1 MVING
6 GRRDMTLKQ
15 DEMLS
20 NDVAAAL
27 DKERG
32 DFHLAQPYAH
42 LVSGIALLWALFQ
55 LWIASPLPFWFEVG
69 LPTGIAARGIHLG
82 FAFALCFLSF
92 GAVFSKADGLGR
104 PSLFSLLLCALSVFV
119 ALYVWANYEAIST
132 RAGLIAQT
140 SLFGFEVPYEA
151 VFGWIGLILL
161 LEATRR
167 AVGLPLAIVALVFLL
182 YSFFGPYMPDLIA
195 HKGVGLTGLANY
207 QWLTDQGVFGI
218 PIDVAVRFI
227 FLFVVFGAVL
237 DRAGAG
243 QFFID
248 LALSLVG
255 RYRGGPAKA
264 SVLASGMTGMVSG
277 SSIANTVTTGTF
289 TIPLMKRTGL
299 SAERAGAIE
308 VAASVNGQI
317 MPPIMGAAAFVM
329 AELLGISY
337 FDVITHAFVP
347 AVISY
352 IALFYIADLEAQRL
366 GLKPVRSKDDP
377 ASKGPSAWQ
386 LLKQDG
392 YYLLPLVLMVYLL
405 VGARMTTGS
414 AVFWAIISLF
424 GILLVREVLRARG
437 DVFSGLRQ
445 GGVLIVE
452 GLIQGAKNMISV
464 ALALGAAGIIVGAVG
479 QSGLSN
485 ALTSIV
491 EQLSMGNLYLLL
503 ALVAIISLI
512 LGMGLPTTANYL
524 VVATLM
530 VPVIAK
536 VGASVGLEV
545 PLIAAHLFVFYFGLM
560 ADVTPP
566 VALSAYAAAG
576 ISKGDPMKTGFQA
589 FFYSIRTAILPFVF
603 IFNVDLLLLDVS
615 SFWEASLIFF
625 ASLAGILAFTSL
637 TFRWMFARLNIV
649 QMGLLVV
656 VCCLCF
662 RPDFF
667 MERVSPS
674 FLPLEAGQL
683 VKGVKGEELRL
694 KYYSQRDD
702 ASKWVTI
709 KMADEKKPKVLTE
722 AHKQG
727 LITLKRLGVTGAP
740 NEKGGIDVANLN
752 FFGLAKKAGMNYGD
766 AIVQVQLAN
775 PDRLSAKWF
784 YVPAF
789 VLLLLVAFWQLKFD
803 RQRVVVQ

>member
-1 MVING
+1 
-6 GRRDMTLKQ
+6 MTLKQ
-15 DEMLS
+15 DEMLAD
-20 NDVAAAL
+20 DVVAAL

-32 DFHLAQPYAH
+32 DFHLAEPYAY
-42 LVSGIALLWALFQ
+42 LVAAIALLWALFQ
-55 LWIASPLPFWFEVG
+55 LWIASPLPFWLEVG

-104 PSLFSLLLCALSVFV
+104 PSLFSLLLCFLSVFV
-119 ALYVWANYEAIST
+119 ALYVWGNYEAIST
-132 RAGLIAQT
+132 RAGLIAKT
-140 SLFGFEVPYEA
+140 DLFGFELPYEA

-167 AVGLPLAIVALVFLL
+167 AVGLPLAIVAFVFLL
-182 YSFFGPYMPDLIA
+182 YSIFGPYMPDLIA

-248 LALSLVG
+248 LALSMVG

-405 VGARMTTGS
+405 VGVRMTTGS

-437 DVFSGLRQ
+437 DVLSGLRQ

-603 IFNVDLLLLDVS
+603 IFNLDLLLLDVS
-615 SFWEASLIFF
+615 SFWEASLIFI

-637 TFRWMFARLNIV
+637 TFRWMFARLNFV
-649 QMGLLVV
+649 QMGLLLI

-674 FLPLEAGQL
+674 FLPLEAEQL

-694 KYYSQRDD
+694 KFYSQRDE

-727 LITLKRLGVTGAP
+727 LITLKRLGVTGTP
-740 NEKGGIDVANLN
+740 NDKGGIDVANLN

-766 AIVQVQLAN
+766 AIEQVQLAN

-784 YVPAF
+784 YLPAF
-789 VLLLLVAFWQLKFD
+789 ALLLLVAFWQLKFD
-803 RQRVVVQ
+803 RQKEL

>member
-1 MVING
+1 MVSHEE
-6 GRRDMTLKQ
+6 D
-15 DEMLS
+15 DLS
-20 NDVAAAL
+20 KDVVSAL
-27 DKERG
+27 DRERG
-32 DFHLAQPYAH
+32 DFHLAEPYAL
-42 LVSGIALLWALFQ
+42 LVGGIALLWAFFQ
-55 LWIASPLPFWFEVG
+55 LWIASPFPFWLEVG

-92 GAVFSKADGLGR
+92 GAVFNATDGLGR
-104 PSLFSLLLCALSVFV
+104 PSYLSLVFCALSVFA
-119 ALYVWANYEAIST
+119 ALYVWGNYDAISI
-132 RAGLIAQT
+132 RAGLIATTEIWGYQ
-140 SLFGFEVPYEA
+140 VPYEA
-151 VFGWIGLILL
+151 VLGWIGLGVL

-167 AVGLPLAIVALVFLL
+167 AVGLPLALVGLVFLL
-182 YSFFGPYMPDLIA
+182 YSYFGPYMPDLIS
-195 HKGVGLTGLANY
+195 HKGVALTGLANY
-207 QWLTDQGVFGI
+207 QWFTDQGVFGI

-227 FLFVVFGAVL
+227 FLFVVFGALL

-243 QFFID
+243 QFFMD

-264 SVLASGMTGMVSG
+264 AVLASGMTGMVSG

-299 SAERAGAIE
+299 SAEKAGAIE

-337 FDVITHAFVP
+337 FEVIYHAFVP

-366 GLKPVRSKDDP
+366 GLKPVRP
-377 ASKGPSAWQ
+377 KGVSNGKLLTAWQ
-386 LLKQDG
+386 LLKGQG
-392 YYLLPLVLMVYLL
+392 YYLLPLILMIYLL

-414 AVFWAIISLF
+414 SVFWAIIFLM
-424 GILLVREVLRARG
+424 GILLVREVI
-437 DVFSGLRQ
+437 FSGGNLAQGLRR
-445 GGVLIVE
+445 GGLLIIE
-452 GLIQGAKNMISV
+452 GLIQGAKNMVSV
-464 ALALGAAGIIVGAVG
+464 ALALAAAGIIVGAVG

-491 EQLSMGNLYLLL
+491 EQLAMGNIYLLL
-503 ALVAIISLI
+503 ILVAVISLI

-536 VGASVGLEV
+536 VGAGVGLEV

-603 IFNVDLLLLDVS
+603 IFNLDLLLLNVT
-615 SFWEASLIFF
+615 SFWEACLIFI

-637 TFRWMFARLNIV
+637 SFRWMFGRLNFA
-649 QMGLLVV
+649 QMGLLFV

-667 MERVSPS
+667 MDKISPTFIS
-674 FLPLEAGQL
+674 VAPTELT
-683 VKGVKGEELRL
+683 KGVRGESLRL
-694 KYYSQRDD
+694 YYYSQREDTR
-702 ASKWVTI
+702 KWVTV
-709 KMADEKKPKVLTE
+709 KMSDEKKPKTLTD
-722 AHKQG
+722 AHKEG
-727 LITLKRLGVTGAP
+727 IVTLKRLGITGSL
-740 NEKGGIDVANLN
+740 NDKGGIDVSNLN
-752 FFGLAKKAGMNYGD
+752 FVGLAKKAGLNFGD
-766 AIVQVQLAN
+766 VIEQVQFEN
-775 PDRLSAKWF
+775 PNHLSPKWL
-784 YVPAF
+784 YLPAF
-789 VLLLLVAFWQLKFD
+789 VLILLLLFWQMKLAGTLVKPAA
-803 RQRVVVQ
+803 QLSE

>member
-6 GRRDMTLKQ
+6 GERDMTLKQ
-15 DEMLS
+15 DEILS
-20 NDVAAAL
+20 DEVVSAL

-32 DFHLAQPYAH
+32 DFHLAQPYAY
-42 LVSGIALLWALFQ
+42 LVAGVALLWALFQ
-55 LWIASPLPFWFEVG
+55 LWIASPLPFWLEVG

-92 GAVFSKADGLGR
+92 GAVFSAQDGLGR
-104 PSLFSLLLCALSVFV
+104 PSLFSLLLCFLSVFV
-119 ALYVWANYEAIST
+119 ALYVWGNYEAIST
-132 RAGLIAQT
+132 RAGLIAKT
-140 SLFGFEVPYEA
+140 NLFGYEIPYEA

-167 AVGLPLAIVALVFLL
+167 AVGLPLAIVAFVFLL
-182 YSFFGPYMPDLIA
+182 YSIFGPYMPDLIA

-299 SAERAGAIE
+299 SPERAGAIE

-366 GLKPVRSKDDP
+366 GLKPVRSKDGP

-424 GILLVREVLRARG
+424 GILLVREVLRSRG
-437 DVFSGLRQ
+437 DVLSGLRQ

-576 ISKGDPMKTGFQA
+576 ISKGDPMRTGFQA

-603 IFNVDLLLLDVS
+603 IFNLDLLLLDVS
-615 SFWEASLIFF
+615 SFWEASLIFI

-637 TFRWMFARLNIV
+637 TFRWMFARLNFV
-649 QMGLLVV
+649 QMALLLI

-683 VKGVKGEELRL
+683 VNGVKGEELRL
-694 KYYSQRDD
+694 KFYSQRDE

-727 LITLKRLGVTGAP
+727 LITLKRLGVTGTP

-766 AIVQVQLAN
+766 AIEQVQLAN

-784 YVPAF
+784 YLPAF
-789 VLLLLVAFWQLKFD
+789 ALLLLVAFWQVKFD
-803 RQRVVVQ
+803 RQKEL

>member
-1 MVING
+1 MVSH
-6 GRRDMTLKQ
+6 K
-15 DEMLS
+15 E
-20 NDVAAAL
+20 DVLNKDVVSAL

-32 DFHLAQPYAH
+32 DFHLAEPYA
-42 LVSGIALLWALFQ
+42 LMVAGIALLWAFFQ
-55 LWIASPLPFWFEVG
+55 LWIASPFPFWLEVG

-92 GAVFSKADGLGR
+92 GAVFNRPDGLGR
-104 PSLFSLLLCALSVFV
+104 PSYLSLALGVLSVFS
-119 ALYVWANYEAIST
+119 ALYVWGNYEAIST
-132 RAGLIAQT
+132 RAGLIAKT
-140 SLFGFEVPYEA
+140 EVFGYVVPYEA
-151 VFGWIGLILL
+151 VLGWIGLGLL

-167 AVGLPLAIVALVFLL
+167 AIGLPLAIVGLVFLL
-182 YSFFGPYMPDLIA
+182 YSYFGPYMPDLIA

-227 FLFVVFGAVL
+227 FLFVVFGALL

-243 QFFID
+243 QFFMD

-264 SVLASGMTGMVSG
+264 AVLASGMTGMVSG

-308 VAASVNGQI
+308 VAASINGQI

-337 FDVITHAFVP
+337 FDVIYHAFVP

-366 GLKPVRSKDDP
+366 GLKPVR
-377 ASKGPSAWQ
+377 PSGVSDGKLMTAWQ
-386 LLKQDG
+386 LIKGQG
-392 YYLLPLVLMVYLL
+392 YYLLPLVLMIYLL

-414 AVFWAIISLF
+414 AVFWAIIFLM
-424 GILLVREVLRARG
+424 GILLVREVLFARG
-437 DVFSGLRQ
+437 NVAQGLKQ
-445 GGVLIVE
+445 GAVIIIE
-452 GLIQGAKNMISV
+452 GLIQGAKNMVSV
-464 ALALGAAGIIVGAVG
+464 ALALAAAGIIVGAVG

-503 ALVAIISLI
+503 ILVAVISLI

-603 IFNVDLLLLDVS
+603 IFNLDLLLLNVT
-615 SFWEASLIFF
+615 SFWEGCLIFI

-637 TFRWMFARLNIV
+637 SFRWMFGRLNFA
-649 QMGLLVV
+649 QMGLLFV

-667 MERVSPS
+667 MNKISPTFVAIAPS
-674 FLPLEAGQL
+674 ALTQ
-683 VKGVKGEELRL
+683 GVKGESLRL
-694 KYYSQRDD
+694 YYYSQRED
-702 ASKWVTI
+702 ARKWVAV
-709 KMADEKKPKVLTE
+709 KMSDEKKTKTLTD

-727 LITLKRLGVTGAP
+727 VVTLKRLGITGSL
-740 NEKGGIDVANLN
+740 NDKGGIDVSNLN
-752 FFGLAKKAGMNYGD
+752 FIGLAKKAGLNFGD
-766 AIVQVQLAN
+766 VIEQVQLEN
-775 PDRLSAKWF
+775 PDRLSPKWL
-784 YVPAF
+784 YLPAF
-789 VLLLLVAFWQLKFD
+789 ALLLLLLFWQTRLGRALVNPAMQSEK
-803 RQRVVVQ
+803 

>member
-1 MVING
+1 MISHKEDG
-6 GRRDMTLKQ
+6 
-15 DEMLS
+15 LS
-20 NDVAAAL
+20 EDVVSAL

-32 DFHLAQPYAH
+32 DFHLARPYAL
-42 LVSGIALLWALFQ
+42 LVGGIALIWAFFQ
-55 LWIASPLPFWFEVG
+55 LWIASPFPFWLELG

-92 GAVFSKADGLGR
+92 GAVFNRSDGLGR
-104 PSLFSLLLCALSVFV
+104 PSFLSLIFCLFSVFA
-119 ALYVWANYEAIST
+119 ALYVWGNYEAISS
-132 RAGLIAQT
+132 RAGLIAKT
-140 SLFGFEVPYEA
+140 EIFGFEVAYEA
-151 VFGWIGLILL
+151 VLGWIGLGLL

-167 AVGLPLAIVALVFLL
+167 AVGLPLAIVAFVFLL
-182 YSFFGPYMPDLIA
+182 YSYFGPFMPALIA
-195 HKGVGLTGLANY
+195 HKGVALTGLANY

-227 FLFVVFGAVL
+227 FLFVVFGALL

-243 QFFID
+243 QFFMD

-264 SVLASGMTGMVSG
+264 AVLASGMTGMVSG

-308 VAASVNGQI
+308 VASSVNGQI

-337 FDVITHAFVP
+337 FDVIYHAFVP

-366 GLKPVRSKDDP
+366 GLKPVRPSGVTDSKLMT
-377 ASKGPSAWQ
+377 AWQ
-386 LLKQDG
+386 LIKAQG
-392 YYLLPLVLMVYLL
+392 YYLLPLILMIYLL

-414 AVFWAIISLF
+414 AVFWAIIFLM
-424 GILLVREVLRARG
+424 GILLFREVLFVSG
-437 DVFSGLRQ
+437 DVIKGLKN
-445 GGVLIVE
+445 GAFLIVE
-452 GLIQGAKNMISV
+452 GLIQGAKNMVSV
-464 ALALGAAGIIVGAVG
+464 ALALAAAGIIVGAVG

-491 EQLSMGNLYLLL
+491 EQLSMGNIYLLL
-503 ALVAIISLI
+503 ILVAVISLI

-576 ISKGDPMKTGFQA
+576 ISKGDPMRTGFQA

-603 IFNVDLLLLDVS
+603 VFNLDLLLVDVS
-615 SFWEASLIFF
+615 SFWEICLIFI

-637 TFRWMFARLNIV
+637 SFRWMFGRLNFA
-649 QMGLLVV
+649 QMALLLVV
-656 VCCLCF
+656 CLLCF

-667 MERVSPS
+667 MNKISPA
-674 FLPLEAGQL
+674 FVPVEPKALT
-683 VKGVKGEELRL
+683 KGVKGESLRL
-694 KYYSQRDD
+694 YYYSQRES
-702 ASKWVTI
+702 ARKWVTVN
-709 KMADEKKPKVLTE
+709 MSEEKRPKTLTD

-727 LITLKRLGVTGAP
+727 LVTLKRLGLTGAV
-740 NEKGGIDVANLN
+740 NDKGGIDVANLN
-752 FFGLAKKAGMNYGD
+752 FFGLAKKAGLNYGD
-766 AIVQVQLAN
+766 VIEQVQFAN
-775 PDRLSAKWF
+775 PNRLSEKWL

-789 VLLLLVAFWQLKFD
+789 IILILLSFWQRRRSNSSF
-803 RQRVVVQ
+803 

>member
-1 MVING
+1 
-6 GRRDMTLKQ
+6 MTLKQ

-32 DFHLAQPYAH
+32 DFHLAQPYAT
-42 LVSGIALLWALFQ
+42 LVAGIALLWALFQ
-55 LWIASPLPFWFEVG
+55 LWIASPLPFWLEVG

-104 PSLFSLLLCALSVFV
+104 PSFFSLLLCFLSVFV
-119 ALYVWANYEAIST
+119 ALYVWGNYEAIST
-132 RAGLIAQT
+132 RAGLIAKT
-140 SLFGFEVPYEA
+140 SLFGYEIPYEA

-167 AVGLPLAIVALVFLL
+167 AVGLPLAIVAFVFLL
-182 YSFFGPYMPDLIA
+182 YSIFGPYMPDLIA

-299 SAERAGAIE
+299 SPERAGAIE

-377 ASKGPSAWQ
+377 ASRGPSAWQ

-437 DVFSGLRQ
+437 DVLSGLKQ

-603 IFNVDLLLLDVS
+603 IFNLDLLLLDVS
-615 SFWEASLIFF
+615 SFWEASLIFI

-637 TFRWMFARLNIV
+637 TFRWMFARLNFV
-649 QMGLLVV
+649 QMGLLLI

-694 KYYSQRDD
+694 KFYSQRDE

-727 LITLKRLGVTGAP
+727 LITLKRLGVTGMP

-766 AIVQVQLAN
+766 AIEQVELAN

-784 YVPAF
+784 YLPAF
-789 VLLLLVAFWQLKFD
+789 ALLLLVAFWQMKFD
-803 RQRVVVQ
+803 RQKEL

>member
-1 MVING
+1 
-6 GRRDMTLKQ
+6 MTLKQ
-15 DEMLS
+15 DEMLAD
-20 NDVAAAL
+20 DVVAAL

-32 DFHLAQPYAH
+32 DFHLAQPYAY
-42 LVSGIALLWALFQ
+42 LVAAIALLWALFQ
-55 LWIASPLPFWFEVG
+55 LWIASPLPFWLEVG

-104 PSLFSLLLCALSVFV
+104 PSLFSLLLCFLSVFV
-119 ALYVWANYEAIST
+119 ALYVWGNYEAIST
-132 RAGLIAQT
+132 RAGLIAKT
-140 SLFGFEVPYEA
+140 NLFGYETPYEA

-167 AVGLPLAIVALVFLL
+167 AVGLPLAIVAFVFLL
-182 YSFFGPYMPDLIA
+182 YSIFGPYMPDLIA

-377 ASKGPSAWQ
+377 AIKGPSAWQ

-437 DVFSGLRQ
+437 DVLSGLRQ

-485 ALTSIV
+485 ALTSII

-576 ISKGDPMKTGFQA
+576 ISKGDPMRTGFQA

-603 IFNVDLLLLDVS
+603 IFNLDLLLLDVS
-615 SFWEASLIFF
+615 SFWEASLIFV

-637 TFRWMFARLNIV
+637 TFRWMFARLNLV
-649 QMGLLVV
+649 QMGLLLI
-656 VCCLCF
+656 VCCFCF

-667 MERVSPS
+667 MARVSPS
-674 FLPLEAGQL
+674 FQPLEAGQL

-694 KYYSQRDD
+694 KFYSQRDE

-766 AIVQVQLAN
+766 AIEQVQLAN

-784 YVPAF
+784 YLPAF
-789 VLLLLVAFWQLKFD
+789 ALLLLVAFWQLKFD
-803 RQRVVVQ
+803 RPRS

>member
-1 MVING
+1 MA
-6 GRRDMTLKQ
+6 LKQ

-32 DFHLAQPYAH
+32 DFHLAQPYAT
-42 LVSGIALLWALFQ
+42 LVAGIALLWALFQ
-55 LWIASPLPFWFEVG
+55 LWIASPLPFWLEVG

-92 GAVFSKADGLGR
+92 GAVFSKVDGLGR
-104 PSLFSLLLCALSVFV
+104 PSLFSLLLCFLSVFV
-119 ALYVWANYEAIST
+119 ALYVWGNYEAIST
-132 RAGLIAQT
+132 RAGLIAKT
-140 SLFGFEVPYEA
+140 NLFGYEIPYEA

-167 AVGLPLAIVALVFLL
+167 AVGLPLAIVAFVFLL
-182 YSFFGPYMPDLIA
+182 YSIFGPYMPDLIA

-299 SAERAGAIE
+299 SPERAGAIE

-377 ASKGPSAWQ
+377 ASRGPSAWQ

-437 DVFSGLRQ
+437 DVLSGLKQ

-503 ALVAIISLI
+503 ALIAIISLI

-576 ISKGDPMKTGFQA
+576 ISKGDPMRTGFQA

-603 IFNVDLLLLDVS
+603 IFNLDLLLLDVS
-615 SFWEASLIFF
+615 SFWEASLIFI

-637 TFRWMFARLNIV
+637 TFRWMFARLNLI
-649 QMGLLVV
+649 QMGLLLI
-656 VCCLCF
+656 VCLLCF

-674 FLPLEAGQL
+674 FSPLEAGQL

-694 KYYSQRDD
+694 KYYSQRDE

-727 LITLKRLGVTGAP
+727 LITLKRLGVTGTP
-740 NEKGGIDVANLN
+740 NDKGGIDVANLN

-766 AIVQVQLAN
+766 AIEQVKLAN

-784 YVPAF
+784 YLPAF

-803 RQRVVVQ
+803 RQKEL